1 MLRRF
6 PAGALKNAPSAP
18 ADPLGVH
25 RARELYTGC
34 VADSCRTH
42 VAVQFRFA
50 VLTKTPHHAL
60 FGRASGALR
69 RYASVRVRDRR
80 HRAAQRLYMT

>member
-25 RARELYTGC
+25 RARASFNTGC

-60 FGRASGALR
+60 FGRVGHYVDMPAS
-69 RYASVRVRDRR
+69 ASATGTVQHRDSI
-80 HRAAQRLYMT
+80 